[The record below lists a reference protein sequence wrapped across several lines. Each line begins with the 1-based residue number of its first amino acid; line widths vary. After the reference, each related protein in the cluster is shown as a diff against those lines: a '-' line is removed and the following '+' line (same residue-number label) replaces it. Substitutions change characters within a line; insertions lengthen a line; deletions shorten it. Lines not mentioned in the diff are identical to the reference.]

1 LILRLLRKDVKLANR
16 LFFELVSTSSAE
28 EQRDKVENRLLF
40 LVRKGEE
47 NEHYSIGSLNWDN
60 TSLNLSLAKT

>member
-1 LILRLLRKDVKLANR
+1 LILRLFKKDVKLANS

-40 LVRKGEE
+40 LVRKGVE
-47 NEHYSIGSLNWDN
+47 N
-60 TSLNLSLAKT
+60 